1 MSKIAVLNGMEIN
14 VQDANSSSKEQL
26 RFWVKSSDNVIYW
39 VGGVAGAALFN
50 VYYDFD
56 ISYDLT
62 TDLLKVVV
70 KQGSTIVINF
80 QVIIILRSFDYPRMC
95 LTGDPQWANSSCD
108 CIFSDFKIEL
118 LE

>member
-1 MSKIAVLNGMEIN
+1 MILI
-14 VQDANSSSKEQL
+14 
-26 RFWVKSSDNVIYW
+26 F
-39 VGGVAGAALFN
+39 
-50 VYYDFD
+50 
-56 ISYDLT
+56 SYDLT

-108 CIFSDFKIEL
+108 CIFSDFQNRTFRVIFWCNLVCRCPK
-118 LE
+118 

>member
-1 MSKIAVLNGMEIN
+1 MEIN
-14 VQDANSSSKEQL
+14 VQDANSSSKKQL
-26 RFWVKSSDNVIYW
+26 IFWVKSSDNVIYW

-70 KQGSTIVINF
+70 KQTLNGRMVVVIVF
-80 QVIIILRSFDYPRMC
+80 SVIS
-95 LTGDPQWANSSCD
+95 
-108 CIFSDFKIEL
+108 K
-118 LE
+118 